1 MNKLRVSDIYIEDL
15 VYIVRG
21 QKVMLDSD
29 LALIYGVDTR
39 RLNEQVKRNIGR
51 FPEDFM
57 FRLSKGDYESLRSQI
72 ATLKAGEQ
80 IQRSQFATFDKR
92 RGKHRKYLPYVFTE
106 HGAVMLASVL
116 NSPQAIEASM
126 KVVKVFVRLREILST
141 HKELAKKIEELEQR
155 YDSKFAEV
163 FTALKELMGSH
174 IEKKERLIL
183 RKGIKE

>member
-1 MNKLRVSDIYIEDL
+1 VSDIYIEDL
-15 VYIVRG
+15 VHLVRG

-29 LALIYGVDTR
+29 LALIYGVDTK

-51 FPEDFM
+51 FPKDFM
-57 FRLSKGDYESLRSQI
+57 FQLTQNEIESLRSQI
-72 ATLKAGEQ
+72 ATSNKKANLKS
-80 IQRSQFATFDKR
+80 RNATSKR
-92 RGKHRKYLPYVFTE
+92 GGRRTLPYVFTE

-141 HKELAKKIEELEQR
+141 HKELAKKIEELEQK
-155 YDSKFAEV
+155 YDSKFGEV